1 MWETC
6 FLINRATQISWSY
19 YLPRLITFNIF
30 TGIFMVHK
38 LFQWIFFF
46 FNERIEFSL
55 QSGIESLLPRVNF
68 WAMQKWKEVGRK
80 NSQAYLLNGAKAP
93 HLYHWNK
100 ERTVD
105 INTDSQSHSGRSSP
119 ASPFLPFD
127 NKCCFNI
134 FENTI
139 LNLKQDMSPL
149 HFELPRGQ
157 EALLEDY
164 APYYR
169 RARAHTH
176 THTHTHSLSLSPSHL
191 CWKIWYLATLSVTRS
206 MRLMNEFPLQGPP
219 A

>member
-30 TGIFMVHK
+30 TGIFMVLK
-38 LFQWIFFF
+38 LFQWNFFF

-80 NSQAYLLNGAKAP
+80 NSQAYLLNAAKAP

-119 ASPFLPFD
+119 ASPFLPTETVAQLGPWVALPIAVHFLEQSQHLD
-127 NKCCFNI
+127 WLSCLTGVWRVGLF
-134 FENTI
+134 FF
-139 LNLKQDMSPL
+139 LNLPL
-149 HFELPRGQ
+149 TF
-157 EALLEDY
+157 
-164 APYYR
+164 
-169 RARAHTH
+169 
-176 THTHTHSLSLSPSHL
+176 SLSLLFFFCSP
-191 CWKIWYLATLSVTRS
+191 ATCPHIRGGCSLPAAR
-206 MRLMNEFPLQGPP
+206 EQGRY
-219 A
+219 